1 MNMEQGDFPF
11 QCKEFRKLLFSHP
24 AMCGSLWPNGLLH
37 TRPPSPS
44 PFPQVCPSS
53 CPLLQWCHPAIS
65 SSDYLFSFC
74 PQSLPESETFPD
86 SAVCIR
92 WPKYWSF
99 SFSVSLS
106 EYSELISL
114 KIDWFHI
121 LVQGTFRS
129 LLQTEMTCTHAWVF
143 RVEMPTVWLVNWE
156 ENQEIKIGY
165 ISRSWIAGSRG
176 NSIFNFLRNLHTI
189 FHNSCTNLQSHQQ
202 YTSFPFSPHSHQQF
216 LTTTILTCVSWYLM
230 AVLLCI
236 PITISVAEYFS
247 YTCHILLV
255 ICMSSLQ
262 KCL

>member
-1 MNMEQGDFPF
+1 MSIASVM
-11 QCKEFRKLLFSHP
+11 
-24 AMCGSLWPNGLLH
+24 
-37 TRPPSPS
+37 
-44 PFPQVCPSS
+44 PSS
-53 CPLLQWCHPAIS
+53 HLILWLPLLLLPSIFTRIR
-65 SSDYLFSFC
+65 DFS
-74 PQSLPESETFPD
+74 
-86 SAVCIR
+86 
-92 WPKYWSF
+92 WF
-99 SFSVSLS
+99 SCLHQMTKILELQLQRQS